1 MSGKSR
7 INAEERKR
15 KIIDAAKPLFA
26 SNGFNGTSVRDI
38 AKAADVSNAL
48 LYKHFPSKEAMYDE
62 ILSYSDWLYP
72 KVLGKMTMLEP
83 STETLVFLIYALFR
97 FILFEVPG
105 GGPDQKKHERLL
117 FYSLLE
123 GNDYSRKALNKLYGA
138 FEDIINKN
146 FHAAEKKGD
155 IEIKNINRK
164 SRFWFAHHI
173 AMALNLCHLSDTP
186 AFDYDTSFEK
196 LMEDAVC
203 FALRGIGMSVNAI
216 DRYFQPA
223 MFKKRMELLQ

>member
-1 MSGKSR
+1 MSPKSR
-7 INAEERKR
+7 INAEERR
-15 KIIDAAKPLFA
+15 KKILDAAKPLFA
-26 SNGFNGTSVRDI
+26 SKGFEGTSVRDI

-48 LYKHFPSKEAMYDE
+48 LYKHFPGKDAIYDE
-62 ILSYSDWLYP
+62 ILNYTDWLYP
-72 KVLGKMTMLEP
+72 KALGNMAKLEP

-117 FYSLLE
+117 FYSFLE

-155 IEIKNINRK
+155 IEMRKINEK
-164 SRFWFAHHI
+164 SRFWFAHHL

-203 FALRGIGMSVNAI
+203 FALRGIGMSVKAI
-216 DRYFQPA
+216 DRYFKPA
-223 MFKKRMELLQ
+223 MLKKRMESLQ